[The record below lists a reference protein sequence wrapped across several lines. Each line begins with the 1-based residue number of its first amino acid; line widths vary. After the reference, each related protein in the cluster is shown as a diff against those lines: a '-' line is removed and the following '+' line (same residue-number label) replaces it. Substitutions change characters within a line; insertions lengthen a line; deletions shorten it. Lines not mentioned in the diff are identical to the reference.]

1 MIIRF
6 SLEAEEDL
14 LEVWEFSRRQWG
26 EEQADV
32 YIDQILLRIGWLVGN
47 PGLWHA
53 RPELGEGVHSYPA
66 ERHVIFFRRDENTI
80 AIARILH
87 GRMDPRRVSA

>member
-6 SLEAEEDL
+6 SPEAEEDL
-14 LEVWEFSRRQWG
+14 LEVWEFIRRQWG

-32 YIDQILLRIGWLVGN
+32 TIDQMLLRIGWLVGN
-47 PGLWHA
+47 PGLWYA

-66 ERHVIFFRRDENTI
+66 EQHVIFFRRDKNAI

-87 GRMDPRRVSA
+87 GRMDPHRVSP